1 MNDVARVLVVEDDD
15 TLREALCDTITFGG
29 YQAVAAG
36 DGVEALTHME
46 RESVDMV
53 ISDVQMDRM
62 DGHRLLREVRSRQ
75 PSLPFVMITAHG
87 SVRDAVAAMR
97 DGATDYLLKPFEA
110 QVLLDMVARMEP
122 VRAAGDFIAEDP
134 PRGVCTPWR
143 SVSRTATRR
152 SSSPANRAAARRCWR
167 ATCTRA
173 PGAPMRR
180 SWPSTARQY
189 PRTCSS
195 RCCSATRR
203 APTRGP
209 TSRAPASSNRRTA
222 ARCCSMRSPRWS
234 WACRPNCCAY
244 CRSARSSDSAVSALI
259 PLDVRVLATTNR
271 RLDEAVRDG
280 RFREDLYYRLNVLP
294 LVLPPLRER
303 PADILPLA
311 RRFLAEHARDREL
324 RLGDDAEQ
332 ALLGHGWRGNVR
344 ELQNCIQRA
353 ALLARGPEIG
363 AADVVFADELDAMA
377 AEMVPAAPALEG
389 DLRQREQE
397 LILEALSAAGGNRK
411 ETAQRL
417 GISPRTLRYK
427 LARLREQGIELPL
440 ASQGSATAADGK
452 ANGLSRKGHAMSD
465 VAINQV
471 LAQMRAMAAQAS
483 AEPLQVPGDG
493 RPP

>member
-134 PRGVCTPWR
+134 ASRRLYALAERVADSDATILIAGESGSGKEVLARYLHTR
-143 SVSRTATRR
+143 SG
-152 SSSPANRAAARRCWR
+152 RADAPFLAINCAAI
-167 ATCTRA
+167 
-173 PGAPMRR
+173 PENMLESMLFGYEKGAY
-180 SWPSTARQY
+180 TGAYQ
-189 PRTCSS
+189 
-195 RCCSATRR
+195 
-203 APTRGP
+203 
-209 TSRAPASSNRRTA
+209 SRAGKFEQANGGTLLLDEISEMELGLQAKLLRVLQEREVE
-222 ARCCSMRSPRWS
+222 RLGGQR
-234 WACRPNCCAY
+234 
-244 CRSARSSDSAVSALI
+244 VI

-294 LVLPPLRER
+294 LVVPPLRER

-324 RLGDDAEQ
+324 RLGNDAEQ

-353 ALLARGPEIG
+353 ALLARGPDIG
-363 AADVVFADELDAMA
+363 AADVVFADELDGMA

-452 ANGLSRKGHAMSD
+452 ANGLSG
-465 VAINQV
+465 
-471 LAQMRAMAAQAS
+471 RAT
-483 AEPLQVPGDG
+483 L
-493 RPP
+493 